1 LTEALAAW
9 RDRSSRNAGFPRC
22 AVDDTITEP
31 WYTSLGNGHFN
42 QALNLFRL
50 EWPSVLSFG
59 SRWVVATTDKALRR
73 AIDVGVSSVVLRAET
88 PRAVRMEISL
98 LLNQTHMLKWDM
110 REDTGEAYALP
121 QQDDGKLSQFERL
134 SKVSDSEMLSD
145 LVRTKFK
152 LGERLPVDTG
162 GYQNLPKE
170 SDLPKPIKS
179 KL

>member
-1 LTEALAAW
+1 
-9 RDRSSRNAGFPRC
+9 
-22 AVDDTITEP
+22 
-31 WYTSLGNGHFN
+31 
-42 QALNLFRL
+42 
-50 EWPSVLSFG
+50 
-59 SRWVVATTDKALRR
+59 
-73 AIDVGVSSVVLRAET
+73 
-88 PRAVRMEISL
+88 MEISL